1 MSDAKAKALE
11 LHTKLLVVKDALHK
25 YPMCFDSAKQC
36 ALICVDEKLNTLS
49 GLEYSVW
56 YFNTKSFLEEVKEE
70 INKL

>member
-1 MSDAKAKALE
+1 MSDAKVKALE
-11 LHTKLLVVKDALHK
+11 LHTKMLCVKDGSHK

-36 ALICVDEKLNTLS
+36 ALICVDEKLNTLN